1 MSPEKKEQ
9 AIEKACG
16 WEMLPEGYFHPD
28 NPIGQTRP
36 NYLADLNSMHEA
48 KKVLCD
54 KGLMLEF
61 VNQLVGITCSA
72 IGFRWDKLTADDHL
86 ILIANA
92 TAEQEAEAF
101 LKTLGLWE
109 DAQ

>member
-48 KKVLCD
+48 KKVLTD
-54 KGLMLEF
+54 DQAWEMVKIIVDYKQSANGFPMLSRSEA
-61 VNQLVGITCSA
+61 L
-72 IGFRWDKLTADDHL
+72 KLHS
-86 ILIANA
+86 A
-92 TAEQEAEAF
+92 TAKQEAEAF
-101 LKTLGLWE
+101 LRVMGLLE
-109 DAQ
+109 KEQ

>member
-1 MSPEKKEQ
+1 MTHNELYKLLREY
-9 AIEKACG
+9 G
-16 WEMLPEGYFHPD
+16 WEELPEGYFHPD

-48 KKVLCD
+48 KKLLLD
-54 KGLMLEF
+54 EGLMREF

-72 IGFRWDKLTADDHL
+72 SVRTDIAKAAYNIADA
-86 ILIANA
+86 IISAR
-92 TAEQEAEAF
+92 
-101 LKTLGLWE
+101 KG